1 MITNR
6 LRGRNIYV
14 IRKPMLIRI
23 LTKQFVKYIHRDLAL
38 QFLLQGRLG
47 LHSALPTGL
56 QAPLGI
62 HFGVPAVLQAPLRL
76 HFGLQT
82 GLLSACSKALRKLLA
97 YALSCSWGL
106 PGSLAICLQC
116 VPQSAVKLYKTILT
130 RNPRFFVSLRVEAFR
145 NRLEQKLIF
154 GGAML

>member
-1 MITNR
+1 
-6 LRGRNIYV
+6 
-14 IRKPMLIRI
+14 MLIRI
-23 LTKQFVKYIHRDLAL
+23 LTKQFVKYIRRDLAL

-97 YALSCSWGL
+97 YAGPTL
-106 PGSLAICLQC
+106 LAVLGDFLG
-116 VPQSAVKLYKTILT
+116 VLQSACNVVIGFLGTSW
-130 RNPRFFVSLRVEAFR
+130 RAS
-145 NRLEQKLIF
+145 
-154 GGAML
+154 